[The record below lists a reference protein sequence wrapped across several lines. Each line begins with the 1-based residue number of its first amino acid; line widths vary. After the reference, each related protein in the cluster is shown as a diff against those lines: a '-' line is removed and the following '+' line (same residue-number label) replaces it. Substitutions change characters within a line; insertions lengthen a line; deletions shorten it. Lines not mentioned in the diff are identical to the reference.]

1 MIRALALLV
10 ALLIATAAHAQNF
23 PPQVPISQLPP
34 GGAVQSGDLFPANRA
49 GVTYGVTWPP
59 AAIPLT
65 DLAPQSANILLGTIS
80 IGPPAALAIPSC
92 SGATSALTWTTGVGP
107 GCHSINATG
116 IALSAIT
123 GAMGS
128 NTIDN
133 VNSPQTWTWNSLT
146 TQTALSLSTST
157 GTSGKLLSLSNT
169 TSGSSGYSGYFS
181 MSGTGNTG
189 YAGYFTNTATA
200 TGYALYASGSSY
212 FSGTTT
218 VTSAQITGGNI
229 NGAAIG
235 ATTSST
241 AVFRTTTIGTSSIT
255 GNETVAGTEVFSS
268 HVANG
273 GSAPSV
279 ASGPTACG
287 TSPSISGSDL
297 VGNVTMGTSPS
308 GSCVVSFSTAWTN
321 IPDTCSCNNNTS
333 AARPC
338 AALSISTTSFALAA
352 TTSPFTGGDNIG
364 YNCASHRL

>member
-1 MIRALALLV
+1 MSTRLRPGHGTASPHKRHFRSARAQA
-10 ALLIATAAHAQNF
+10 
-23 PPQVPISQLPP
+23 
-34 GGAVQSGDLFPANRA
+34 
-49 GVTYGVTWPP
+49 
-59 AAIPLT
+59 
-65 DLAPQSANILLGTIS
+65 
-80 IGPPAALAIPSC
+80 
-92 SGATSALTWTTGVGP
+92 
-107 GCHSINATG
+107 
-116 IALSAIT
+116 
-123 GAMGS
+123 
-128 NTIDN
+128 
-133 VNSPQTWTWNSLT
+133 
-146 TQTALSLSTST
+146 
-157 GTSGKLLSLSNT
+157 TSGKLLSLSNT

-200 TGYALYASGSSY
+200 TGYAIYASGSSY

-218 VTSAQITGGNI
+218 VTAAQITGGNI

-235 ATTSST
+235 GTTSST

-297 VGNVTMGTSPS
+297 VGSVTMGTSPS
-308 GSCVVSFSTAWTN
+308 GSCVVSFATAWTN
-321 IPDTCSCNNNTS
+321 VPDTCLVITI
-333 AARPC
+333 RVLRVR
-338 AALSISTTSFALAA
+338 ALLLASVPTSFALSA